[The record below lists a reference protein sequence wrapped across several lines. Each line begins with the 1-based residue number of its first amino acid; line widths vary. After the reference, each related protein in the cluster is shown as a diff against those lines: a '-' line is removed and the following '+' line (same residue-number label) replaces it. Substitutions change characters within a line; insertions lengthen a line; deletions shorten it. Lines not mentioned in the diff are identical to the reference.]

1 MREVVLSATVLLC
14 AVFLIRGVLKDRIP
28 AGARYALWAL
38 VAVRLLVPVNL
49 GASAVSVA
57 NLGARAAAG
66 GAGVFLEREARLVGE
81 GSPHPAL
88 RTTFPQGEGIG
99 SDVEGAPQTVMGGG
113 VSQGDPSQ
121 SGVAGQ
127 LPPEGGALGSST
139 KGGALGSSTKGE
151 AFGSSPEEGV
161 LGSDVRGD
169 AGIGP
174 VGDGGRAAG
183 DSGPYGDGIAGL
195 HLPEG
200 SVLLRMVWVAGV
212 VGMAAW
218 FVVSN
223 LRLWGRLRRSR
234 REYPVE
240 GCPVPVYRADFLAS
254 PCLAGVFRPA
264 IYLNR
269 EAAEHPERLKY
280 ILAHELAHRRHG
292 DNSWA
297 VVRAACLCLW
307 WFHPLVWIAAVCS
320 KRDCELSCDASAV
333 RALGEE
339 ERVPYGRTL
348 VEMVAAGRPRAGELL
363 SASTAMT
370 EGPRQIKER
379 VIQVSAYRKIR
390 KKAVAAAVCLAML
403 AGLCTFTGAVE
414 RGVETETPLHV
425 EAVPGV
431 TALDLEATDE
441 VSIPD
446 FEWAGNEASYSREVA
461 ARFLAEYGKRLY
473 GLPDGAPW
481 KAADVAVLG
490 TGYEWTGV
498 PDRQGDWGQEP
509 HKNGKT
515 HEVWET
521 GALAVKPVG
530 RLEAVAA
537 LYNGGLPRGT
547 GEFEGYALMEL
558 ACSLTLE
565 DGRWYARGNKAYSLA
580 LRANVT
586 PPPDERDWT
595 DEQVKMWSL
604 DARVSAEVAGDDRAA
619 WEEAGRLWAEAYVRQ
634 HLTASDNGSPAKADD
649 VRLTTME
656 LVGWTP
662 SETPE
667 ALMFHLE
674 YTFRPV
680 WGKRAGARLVNEM
693 DDNYVGAYWLEDSD
707 YVTVTAAVTL
717 RRGGT
722 DNGKIVWSG
731 YQYQGQYA
739 QNYANGMD
747 LSLPFAVPEA
757 AGAGVRDVEPVGVS
771 VTFPAGT
778 DETRQRYAVF
788 GLWAAEFGQ
797 QFYRLPKDHPLYCDS
812 VEVNYG
818 PSFAPSRVTS
828 SGAALTVMGAT
839 EDVGLMLRPVNGQK
853 GAADALGSDW
863 TYVYAPG
870 TNGRTYYD
878 GKIDTR
884 WHVTLERSYND
895 DGSVT
900 WTCVQGRAGQDSDR
914 EEPAA
919 VEAIALPYHVEPKAG
934 LSLSTLDGDIICVP
948 DDGKGD
954 LATRWAIQFGQQFYA
969 LPEGAAWK
977 ASDVVVYDAGD
988 NVGLAVKPA
997 GGLAALEGQ
1006 FPEGYPCPV
1015 GKGELE
1021 GYALL
1026 QYNVSFRRQTVDIF
1040 GTEPVW
1046 VKDRGGIQWIPGP
1059 PEVGSEDWQDA
1070 MEHSWKKF
1078 LNGNYSYLNVYANE
1092 PGDPD
1097 EACRVWAERYLDGLR
1112 GDGMWDGGSRK
1123 NGGSPLQADD
1133 VRLLELTRR
1142 AVGEVDG
1149 EESVTF
1155 TLRYALR
1162 PVWGMEVAKA
1172 CAPDLAE
1179 GSGELA
1185 GYAVRSASVELRFR
1199 AGETDEDDGYGYQRE
1214 PEGGWYCAG
1223 VRYRMHPM
1231 G

>member
-127 LPPEGGALGSST
+127 LPPE
-139 KGGALGSSTKGE
+139 GGALGSSTKGE

>member
-14 AVFLIRGVLKDRIP
+14 AVFLIRGMLKERIP

-38 VAVRLLVPVNL
+38 VALRLLVPVNL
-49 GASAVSVA
+49 GASVVSVA
-57 NLGARAAAG
+57 NLGVRTAGG
-66 GAGVFLEREARLVGE
+66 GAGVLLERETGLVGE

-88 RTTFPQGEGIG
+88 RATFPQGEGIG
-99 SDVEGAPQTVMGGG
+99 SDMEGAPQTVMGGG
-113 VSQGDPSQ
+113 GSEGDFAQGDPSQ
-121 SGVAGQ
+121 SGVAGHEVNLPEGQ
-127 LPPEGGALGSST
+127 REGTLGGLPPEGGAIGNGSE
-139 KGGALGSSTKGE
+139 GAPGTGE
-151 AFGSSPEEGV
+151 
-161 LGSDVRGD
+161 
-169 AGIGP
+169 
-174 VGDGGRAAG
+174 GGRMISAPTVGSGESVRSVGAG
-183 DSGPYGDGIAGL
+183 EI
-195 HLPEG
+195 
-200 SVLLRMVWVAGV
+200 VRIVWMVGV

-218 FVVSN
+218 FAVSN
-223 LRLWGRLRRSR
+223 LRLLGRLRRSR
-234 REYPVE
+234 RAYPVE

-254 PCLAGVFRPA
+254 PCLAGVFKPA

-292 DNSWA
+292 DNWWA
-297 VVRAACLCLW
+297 LARAACLCLW
-307 WFHPLVWIAAVCS
+307 WFHPLVWAAAVCS
-320 KRDCELSCDASAV
+320 KRDCELACDASAV

-370 EGPRQIKER
+370 EGPKQIKER
-379 VIQVSAYRKIR
+379 VIQVSMYRKIR
-390 KKAVAAAVCLAML
+390 KKAVAAALGLAML

-446 FEWAGNEASYSREVA
+446 FDWAGDEASYSREVA
-461 ARFLAEYGKRLY
+461 VRFLAEYGKRLY

-498 PDRQGDWGQEP
+498 PDRQGGWGQEP
-509 HKNGKT
+509 HKNGRT
-515 HEVWET
+515 REVWET
-521 GALAVKPVG
+521 GALAVKAMG
-530 RLEAVAA
+530 GLEAVAA

-547 GEFEGYALMEL
+547 GEFEDYALMEL

-565 DGRWYARGNKAYSLA
+565 DGRWYAHGNKEYSLA

-586 PPPDERDWT
+586 LPPDERDWT

-693 DDNYVGAYWLEDSD
+693 DDNYLGAYWLEDSD

-797 QFYRLPKDHPLYCDS
+797 QFYRLPEGHPLRCDS

-818 PSFAPSRVTS
+818 PSFTPSRVTS
-828 SGAALTVMGAT
+828 SGAALTVMGTT

-853 GAADALGSDW
+853 GAAEALGSDR
-863 TYVYAPG
+863 TYVFSPG
-870 TNGRTYYD
+870 TNSRTYYD
-878 GKIDTR
+878 GKIDTQ
-884 WHVTLERSYND
+884 WHVTLERSYNA

-900 WTCVQGRAGQDSDR
+900 WTCVQGRAAQDSDR
-914 EEPAA
+914 EKPAA
-919 VEAIALPYHVEPKAG
+919 TEPIALPYHVEPKAG
-934 LSLSTLDGDIICVP
+934 LSLSTLDGDVICVP

-954 LATRWAIQFGQQFYA
+954 LGTRWAIQFGQQFYA
-969 LPEGAAWK
+969 LPDGAAWK
-977 ASDVVVYDAGD
+977 ASDVMIYDAGD

-997 GGLAALEGQ
+997 GGLEALAGQ

-1026 QYNVSFRRQTVDIF
+1026 QYNVSFRRQTVDAF

-1070 MEHSWKKF
+1070 AEHRWKNF

-1097 EACRVWAERYLDGLR
+1097 EACRAWAERYLDGLR
-1112 GDGMWDGGSRK
+1112 GDGMCDSGRAR
-1123 NGGSPLQADD
+1123 GGSPLQADD
-1133 VRLLELTRR
+1133 VRLLELTRT

-1162 PVWGMEVAKA
+1162 PIWGMEVAKA

-1214 PEGGWYCAG
+1214 PEGDWYCAG
-1223 VRYRMHPM
+1223 VRYRARPM

>member
-14 AVFLIRGVLKDRIP
+14 AVFLIRGMLKERIP

-38 VAVRLLVPVNL
+38 VALRLLVPVNL

-66 GAGVFLEREARLVGE
+66 GAGVLLEREARLVGE

-88 RTTFPQGEGIG
+88 RATFPQGEGIG
-99 SDVEGAPQTVMGGG
+99 SDMEGAPQTGVGGG

-121 SGVAGQ
+121 SGVAGHEVNLPEGQ
-127 LPPEGGALGSST
+127 REGTLGGLPPEGGAIGNGSE
-139 KGGALGSSTKGE
+139 GAPGTGE
-151 AFGSSPEEGV
+151 
-161 LGSDVRGD
+161 
-169 AGIGP
+169 
-174 VGDGGRAAG
+174 GGRMISAPTVG
-183 DSGPYGDGIAGL
+183 SG
-195 HLPEG
+195 E
-200 SVLLRMVWVAGV
+200 SVRSVGVGEIVRIVWMVGV
-212 VGMAAW
+212 VGMAAG

-234 REYPVE
+234 RAYPVE

-292 DNSWA
+292 DNFWA
-297 VVRAACLCLW
+297 LARAACLCLW
-307 WFHPLVWIAAVCS
+307 WFHPLVWAAAVCS
-320 KRDCELSCDASAV
+320 KRDCELACDASAV

-370 EGPRQIKER
+370 EGPKQIKER
-379 VIQVSAYRKIR
+379 VVQVSAYRKIR

-414 RGVETETPLHV
+414 RGVETETPLKV

-446 FEWAGNEASYSREVA
+446 FDWAGNEASYSREVA
-461 ARFLAEYGKRLY
+461 VRFLAEYGKRLY

-498 PDRQGDWGQEP
+498 PDRQGGWGQEP
-509 HKNGKT
+509 HKNGRT
-515 HEVWET
+515 REVWET

-530 RLEAVAA
+530 GLEAVAA

-547 GEFEGYALMEL
+547 GKFEDYALMEL

-565 DGRWYARGNKAYSLA
+565 DGRWYAHGNKEYSLA

-586 PPPDERDWT
+586 PPGEERDWT

-674 YTFRPV
+674 YAFRPV
-680 WGKRAGARLVNEM
+680 WGKRAGARLVNEI
-693 DDNYVGAYWLEDSD
+693 DDNYWGAYWLEDSD

-747 LSLPFAVPEA
+747 LSLPFSVPEA
-757 AGAGVRDVEPVGVS
+757 AGAGIRDVEPVGVS

-797 QFYRLPKDHPLYCDS
+797 QFYRLPKDHPLYSDS

-818 PSFAPSRVTS
+818 PSFAPTQVTS
-828 SGAALTVMGAT
+828 SGATLTVMGAT

-853 GAADALGSDW
+853 GAAEALGSDR
-863 TYVYAPG
+863 TYVFAPG

-878 GKIDTR
+878 GKIDTQ
-884 WHVTLERSYND
+884 WHVTLERSYNA

-900 WTCVQGRAGQDSDR
+900 WTCVQGRAAQDSDR
-914 EEPAA
+914 EKPAA
-919 VEAIALPYHVEPKAG
+919 AEPIALPYHVEPKAG

-954 LATRWAIQFGQQFYA
+954 LGTRWAIQFGQQFYA
-969 LPEGAAWK
+969 LPDGAAWK
-977 ASDVVVYDAGD
+977 ASDVMIYDAGD

-997 GGLAALEGQ
+997 GGLEALAGQ

-1026 QYNVSFRRQTVDIF
+1026 QYNVSFWRQTVDAF

-1059 PEVGSEDWQDA
+1059 PEVGSEDWQKD
-1070 MEHSWKKF
+1070 MEHSWKSF

-1097 EACRVWAERYLDGLR
+1097 EACRAWAERYLDGLR

-1133 VRLLELTRR
+1133 VRLLELTRT

-1162 PVWGMEVAKA
+1162 PIWGMEVAKA

-1214 PEGGWYCAG
+1214 PEGDWYCAG
-1223 VRYRMHPM
+1223 VRYRARPM